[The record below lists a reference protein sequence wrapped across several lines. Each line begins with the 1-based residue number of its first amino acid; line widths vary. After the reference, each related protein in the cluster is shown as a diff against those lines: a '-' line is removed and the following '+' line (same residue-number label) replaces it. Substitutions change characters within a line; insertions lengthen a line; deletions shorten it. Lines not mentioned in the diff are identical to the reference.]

1 MRPPFKTAGAI
12 VAILAAGLLAAPVLA
27 GEWTVIRQTGTVA
40 YAFDGTCTD
49 NPDGTTSCDGQSI
62 DVFEGRLRLP
72 GEPTRR
78 GERVCYS
85 EYSQTFDSSSGA
97 FVAHHALF
105 GCAFDAGTLDADKL
119 SLIELEP
126 TVVELTALECDASL
140 CTESP
145 AGSTIVEGRWT
156 GVGPISSQKSKYR
169 FDDGSCI
176 QVNADKGS
184 QRAATFVGSIASSD
198 ALMIEGTF
206 TFRTTCPF

>member
-27 GEWTVIRQTGTVA
+27 GEWTVVRQAGTQA
-40 YAFDGTCTD
+40 YAFVGTCTD

-62 DVFEGRLRLP
+62 NVFEGRLQLP

-78 GERVCYS
+78 GEQVCYS
-85 EYSQTFDSSSGA
+85 EFSETFDPSSGA
-97 FVAHHALF
+97 VVAYHALF
-105 GCAFDAGTLDADKL
+105 GCALDAGTLDADRL
-119 SLIELEP
+119 TLIELEP
-126 TVVELTALECDASL
+126 TVVELTAMECDAST

-145 AGSTIVEGRWT
+145 AGSTTVEGRWT

-176 QVNADKGS
+176 QVNADRGS
-184 QRAATFVGSIASSD
+184 QRAASFVGSIDATE
-198 ALMIEGTF
+198 ALMSEGTF